1 MSRRIPVVHDLVLSP
16 SILAADFARLGTEVD
31 AIEPHAHWV
40 HVDVMDGHYVP
51 NISLGQPVVA
61 SLRAATTMFLDLHL
75 MITDPRTYA
84 PEFVD
89 LGAESIT
96 FHPEVEDD
104 PLGLVE
110 DLRTMGVAVGVAVK
124 PDHPL
129 SSVTDLLAHVDMV
142 LLMTVEPG
150 FGGQSFR
157 DDVVPKILE
166 TATWRHDHDASFRI
180 EVDGGIDAETVVAA
194 AGAGADTLVAGS
206 SIFGEQDRGAA
217 SGAILAAA
225 ASSRRDQRPAL
236 QAGEMS

>member
-1 MSRRIPVVHDLVLSP
+1 MTTQDHLHEIIVSP
-16 SILAADFARLGTEVD
+16 SILAADFARLGDEVASVAD
-31 AIEPHAHWV
+31 HVEWV

-51 NISLGQPVVA
+51 NITLGNPVVA
-61 SLRAATTMFLDLHL
+61 SLRAATDRVLDMHL

-84 PEFVD
+84 PQFVD

-110 DLRTMGVAVGVAVK
+110 DLRNMGAKVGVAVK

-129 SSVTDLLAHVDMV
+129 SSVGDLLPHVDML

-157 DDVVPKILE
+157 DDVVPKIVE
-166 TATWRHDHDASFRI
+166 AATWRADHDAGFRI
-180 EVDGGIDAETVVAA
+180 EVDGGIDPDTAAVVAA
-194 AGAGADTLVAGS
+194 AGADTLVAGS
-206 SIFGEQDRGAA
+206 AVFGHDDRGRAA
-217 SGAILAAA
+217 TTIRTRATAA
-225 ASSRRDQRPAL
+225 R
-236 QAGEMS
+236 